1 MSFLIQ
7 KSPDQCLFA
16 APRSLSQLITS
27 FFGSQCQGIR
37 PAPFL
42 AWPFAQSWF
51 FHLPTRVSR
60 NCRFLYQSFV
70 FSNLR
75 SSCSVFKVHSAV
87 WTSFSFSEEV
97 VGSSGLEPPTSRL
110 SGARS
115 NRLSYKRICLRSF
128 ASSLLLRKKWWRWGE
143 SNSWPPACKAGALP
157 SELHPHMT
165 KDLDFFEDIA
175 PSKLN
180 NVRLFD
186 QSWILT

>member
-1 MSFLIQ
+1 MALIWNATVWSAASGTNSGNVSGMARRTIMAARLTLVKSCLLYTSYVTWTWLHVGFPIQ
-7 KSPDQCLFA
+7 KSADQRLFA
-16 APRSLSQLITS
+16 SPRSFSQLTTS

-42 AWPFAQSWF
+42 AWPFSQSWF

-110 SGARS
+110 SG
-115 NRLSYKRICLRSF
+115 CL
-128 ASSLLLRKKWWRWGE
+128 LYT
-143 SNSWPPACKAGALP
+143 SNS
-157 SELHPHMT
+157 
-165 KDLDFFEDIA
+165 
-175 PSKLN
+175 
-180 NVRLFD
+180 VR
-186 QSWILT
+186 